1 MHMTAAKEPHRETRR
16 TARVPWRVLPDDGQR
31 EPRVNLARD
40 EALAR
45 CADGSPTLRLWRSD
59 RSVVLGR
66 SQLAEAEVDA
76 RACRDLGVVVLRR
89 FTGGGAVYHDPGN
102 LNVTLVVDPEHPLV
116 RARPGHGLLP
126 RLYGA
131 VLEPLVAAM
140 RRIGVTAVAND
151 RGIWIGK
158 RKVSGA
164 AAWLG
169 PRAALVHATLLVD
182 ADLRALERVL
192 AGPGAPDDPR
202 WQRTRSRRAPVTSLA
217 LEGILPPDAA
227 AIETAIVTAFTGGRT
242 APGSLTTE
250 ERTMADRLFVQRYA
264 HPAWHATGE
273 TPRGGE
279 TEHPVGS

>member
-1 MHMTAAKEPHRETRR
+1 MRR
-16 TARVPWRVLPDDGQR
+16 YAQRGIAWRVLADDGQR

-76 RACRDLGVVVLRR
+76 RACRDLDVPVLRR
-89 FTGGGAVYHDPGN
+89 FSGGGAVYHDPGN
-102 LNVTLVVDPEHPLV
+102 LNVTLVVGREHPLV
-116 RARPGHGLLP
+116 RAWIRRGPL
-126 RLYGA
+126 RSLYGV
-131 VLEPLVAAM
+131 VLEPLASVL
-140 RRIGVTAVAND
+140 RRIGVAATASD
-151 RGIWIGK
+151 RSVWIGG

-169 PRAALVHATLLVD
+169 SRAVLVHATLLVD
-182 ADLRALERVL
+182 ADLWALERVL

-202 WQRTRSRRAPVTSLA
+202 WARTRSRRAPVTSLA
-217 LEGILPPDAA
+217 REGILPPDPAVIA
-227 AIETAIVTAFTGGRT
+227 TAIVAAFTGGG
-242 APGSLTTE
+242 AVPGSLTAD
-250 ERTMADRLFVQRYA
+250 ERTMAERLFVERYA

-279 TEHPVGS
+279 TAQPVGS